1 MITLRSLTA
10 RKTGALFFIAGVA
23 ISCGNAALAIPS
35 PELVIGSVSSLSQIA
50 AVGIAMVSG
59 AGAIVLR
66 KLGIKPGGRTGSVP
80 ASVWVGLAVL
90 LTGLIGLNIWQYR
103 QSAAAEMARLQAT
116 LVRPAAFDGTKI
128 QDSTLKETRFSAQ
141 KDHPLGISTSDTA
154 ALLATQG
161 QDGATVFYDIRETG
175 ENAMGTLPGATH
187 MRFPDFLQSSPLE
200 PGQSVV
206 LFCHNGNRS
215 SETCEALAARG
226 IDCRF
231 VTGGIEKWI
240 VEGRPFSD
248 ADVTSLADL
257 RAIPEYTNKDTLLST
272 ADFTG
277 LMNGGDLQIVDTRYP
292 GDFATG
298 HLPGAVNIPIR
309 ALPTDELNARIA
321 ALRDV
326 PTVAACYDRR
336 SCFMSQVLGL
346 ELAQKGIAFEGRYT
360 TPWDY
365 FVPPQPKPHVQ
376 EWLAEQQKTLW
387 SRAIDALS
395 AALVLAAGKTHLV
408 TALLGLAVL
417 TRVMILPL
425 ALKSERDQIVTR
437 ESAAELDELKAR
449 LKHDPVRKA
458 RAIQAFYRDKG
469 LTPGRNMLALLFL
482 PVTMLG
488 VSAAQQAGVGLN
500 AGFVWVADLGV
511 PDPTWLL
518 PVVFSVLAGVY
529 LVWAVA
535 KTRRQ
540 AWWWGALGMPAMF
553 GLTFALT
560 AAANVYL
567 CFALSLL
574 LVQRAWVTG
583 DLKKWWARITGA
595 LHHRQQ
601 AALPKGV
608 VPLAN
613 TAELANAG
621 NKAHRLSVLSNAG
634 LPVPQGVVLTSSALA
649 RFETMTATER
659 RKFGDRIWKLAGEKP
674 CAVRSSGSN
683 EDGAEHSFA
692 GVFESVLDVTRDGIV
707 SAVEEV
713 NGSFTSARAQSYD
726 GGSAGQGN
734 ILVQQMV
741 DSEFAGVLFTCDP
754 TAPGMAMIEMVRG
767 CGDDLVSGRVTPES
781 FRFGRYSGTILGD
794 EQPAIDLQPLL
805 ELGKRIEALFGTPQD
820 IEWTWV
826 GGMFQIVQSRDITTL
841 TTGSTDQTLRTEE
854 WQRVLERFG
863 SADPDT
869 VVLEQDEMSE
879 VLPLPTPLSFSV
891 MGSLWAPG
899 GSVDL
904 ACRDLGVP
912 YALPEGPDGHLVN
925 LFGKTYVDV
934 GLKESMTLRLTDAQA
949 RRLRK
954 RCGSHID
961 RFRSKVMPELHEKLV
976 FWQAV
981 DYSRLPV
988 ARICRTIAELHEYL
1002 VTGIYTEAEK
1012 TNILAGFTM
1021 TEANAAAVGDPQRKS
1036 WLLNATLPHSPTA
1049 IMAECARLPEEERK
1063 HRALTELGHRA
1074 MFDYELSAP
1083 RYAEAP
1089 TLLWPLLESTVL
1101 PLNAGAPETGG
1112 LSQEPDDVT
1121 RLAID
1126 MQDLKE
1132 QAKHE
1137 ALRVCAEL
1145 RRACLAL
1152 GAGTGLD
1159 DLIFWLTLEEITSGD
1174 FSDTAALASVAQA
1187 RQERGERLVRLAPSS
1202 VSLTL
1207 RDCEIASLGEE
1218 AGSAAEGALAGTC
1231 VSGEGSTVGRVFV
1244 VKDETGDPAELFDGF
1259 RDGDILVCRMVNPA
1273 WLPWFQRSGAVL
1285 SEVGG
1290 WLSHMAIVAREKKVM
1305 MLVACKGLGQLEA
1318 GQTVTVHASGEI
1330 ETDTAQN
1337 VVNFG

>member
-1 MITLRSLTA
+1 VITLRSLTA
-10 RKTGALFFIAGVA
+10 RKTGALFCIAGVA
-23 ISCGNAALAIPS
+23 TTCGSAALAIPS

-59 AGAIVLR
+59 AGALVLR
-66 KLGIKPGGRTGSVP
+66 KLGLKPGGRTGSLP

-103 QSAAAEMARLQAT
+103 QSAAAETARLQAT

-128 QDSTLKETRFSAQ
+128 QDTTLKETKFSAQ
-141 KDHPLGISTSDTA
+141 KDHPLAITTSDTA
-154 ALLATQG
+154 ALLDTQG
-161 QDGATVFYDIRETG
+161 QDAATVFFDIRETG

-187 MRFPDFLQSSPLE
+187 MRFPDFLQSSPLK

-231 VTGGIEKWI
+231 VAGGIEKWI

-248 ADVTSLADL
+248 EDVTSLADL

-272 ADFTG
+272 GDFSE
-277 LMNGGDLQIVDTRYP
+277 LMEQGDLQIVDTRYP

-309 ALPTDELNARIA
+309 ALPTDELNARIS

-346 ELAQKGIAFEGRYT
+346 ELTQNGIAFEGRYT

-387 SRAIDALS
+387 SQAIDALS
-395 AALVLAAGKTHLV
+395 AALVLAAGHSHLV
-408 TALLGLAVL
+408 VALLGLAVL
-417 TRVMILPL
+417 TRIMILPL
-425 ALKSERDQIVTR
+425 ALKSERDQITTR

-449 LKHDPVRKA
+449 LKYDPVRKA

-500 AGFVWVADLGV
+500 AGFAWVDDLGV

-518 PVVFSVLAGVY
+518 PVAFSLLAGVY
-529 LVWAVA
+529 LIWAVA
-535 KTRRQ
+535 KSRRQ
-540 AWWWGALGMPAMF
+540 AWWWGVLGVPAMF
-553 GLTFALT
+553 ALTFALT

-574 LVQRAWVTG
+574 LIQRAWVTG
-583 DLKKWWARITGA
+583 DLKQWWARFTDA
-595 LHHRQQ
+595 LRTRQR
-601 AALPKGV
+601 AALPEGV
-608 VPLAN
+608 VPLTN
-613 TAELANAG
+613 TSGLVNAG

-634 LPVPQGVVLTSSALA
+634 LPVPRGVVLTSAALA
-649 RFETMTATER
+649 RFERMSAAER
-659 RKFGDRIWKLAGEKP
+659 QKLGKKIWELAGEKP

-692 GVFESVLDVTRDGIV
+692 GVFESVLDVSRDGIV
-707 SAVEEV
+707 AALEEV
-713 NGSFTSARAQSYD
+713 NGSFSSARAQSYD

-781 FRFGRYSGTILGD
+781 FRFGRYSGAVLDG

-805 ELGKRIEALFGTPQD
+805 DLGKRIEALFGKPQD
-820 IEWTWV
+820 IEWTLV

-841 TTGSTDQTLRTEE
+841 TSGSAEQQLRSEE

-863 SADPDT
+863 SADPDA

-879 VLPLPTPLSFSV
+879 VLPLPTLLSFSV

-912 YALPEGPDGHLVN
+912 YTLPEGPDGHLVN

-934 GLKESMTLRLTDAQA
+934 SLKEGMTLRLTDSQA

-954 RCGSHID
+954 RCTSHID
-961 RFRSKVMPELHEKLV
+961 RFRSKVMPELHEKIV
-976 FWQAV
+976 FWQAL
-981 DYSRLPV
+981 DYAKLPV
-988 ARICRTIAELHEYL
+988 ARICQTISELHEYL

-1089 TLLWPLLESTVL
+1089 TLLWPMLESTVL
-1101 PLNAGAPETGG
+1101 PLNGRVPEPGE
-1112 LSQEPDDVT
+1112 LSQEPDDVI

-1152 GAGTGLD
+1152 GECTGLG
-1159 DLIFWLTLEEITSGD
+1159 DLIFWLRLDEITSGD
-1174 FSDTAALASVAQA
+1174 LADTDAVASAARA
-1187 RQERGERLVRLAPSS
+1187 RQERGERLRKLAPSS

-1207 RDCEIASLGEE
+1207 RDCEIASLGEDT
-1218 AGSAAEGALAGTC
+1218 GSAANGALTGTC
-1231 VSGEGSTVGRVFV
+1231 VSGEGSTAGRVFV
-1244 VKDETGDPAELFDGF
+1244 VKDETGDPSELFAGF
-1259 RDGDILVCRMVNPA
+1259 QDGDILVCRMVNPA

-1318 GQTVTVHASGEI
+1318 GQSVTVLATGEI
-1330 ETDTAQN
+1330 TADTERK